1 LKPSLQ
7 QAEGLYIRLKQ
18 YDQIKPGLPASIA
31 AIIFPNKNDDQDSN
45 FDTTSIKSRTNDE
58 LNIQLKTP
66 SRNSTKL
73 HSINGNR
80 TVAISR
86 TETVHKY

>member
-1 LKPSLQ
+1 LKPTLQ

-18 YDQIKPGLPASIA
+18 YDQIKSGLPSSIS

-45 FDTTSIKSRTNDE
+45 FDTTSIKSRMNDQ
-58 LNIQLKTP
+58 LNIQSKAP

-73 HSINGNR
+73 HSINGNK